1 MSTAAPATPGIITVN
16 YIAMTILNR
25 LRDYSMRHYMFIAQL
40 VIEGYGE
47 LALWHL
53 DTIEV
58 VYLRMSSAKTVDLPT
73 DFVDYTKIGIPVNGK
88 LKILT
93 KKDNVLLP
101 RSFADG
107 APVGNTDDA
116 NAGTGSIFFVD
127 HFRNGQFTAGLYG
140 LPGGLDNAFY
150 RIDRENR
157 QIVFSGSIPRS
168 EIVLEYVS
176 SGIKLSGQTNIPRET
191 LPALQSYVAWKMII
205 WDKKFT
211 ANEKA
216 QRKQDY
222 LEEVAA
228 LDFLQSS
235 FTADEYKRHV
245 WKSTTQ
251 TIKR

>member
-1 MSTAAPATPGIITVN
+1 MSTAAPAIAGIVNVN
-16 YIAMTILNR
+16 YVVMSILNR

-88 LKILT
+88 LRILT
-93 KKDNVLLP
+93 KKDNILLP

-107 APVGNTDDA
+107 APVGNADDE
-116 NAGTGSIFFVD
+116 NSTSGSIFFVD

-140 LPGGLDNAFY
+140 LSGGIDSAYY
-150 RIDRENR
+150 RIDRESR
-157 QIVFSGSIPRS
+157 QIVFSGTVVRG
-168 EIVLEYVS
+168 EVVLEYVS

-191 LPALQSYVAWKMII
+191 VPALQAYVAWNMVK
-205 WDKKFT
+205 WDKKVS
-211 ANEKA
+211 ASDKA

-222 LEEVAA
+222 LEEEAK
-228 LDFLQSS
+228 LDFFQGS
-235 FTADEYKRHV
+235 FTKDEYKRHV